1 MITKTGDAFKESKS
15 LISGTDKA
23 TVVNNIYWLSL
34 TIS

>member
-1 MITKTGDAFKESKS
+1 MITMTGDAFKEIKS
-15 LISGTDKA
+15 LILGADKA